1 VSLVSIEKR
10 GDGIAVLTLNRPK
23 ANAFLPELVDELSSA
38 LSSSEKARAVVL
50 ASAIPGIFS
59 AGWDLPFLIDRDRKA
74 MEGFV
79 SDYCDLVRQIF
90 VFGPPVVVALNG
102 HAIAGGLIVAMAAD
116 ERLAAEGK
124 GKFGLSEIILGVSV
138 PQCLMEPFRHG
149 LGARVMERMAAT
161 GENLTVERA
170 LAVGLVDRVV
180 PADGL
185 LEAAV
190 ERATILAG
198 LAPAAYAAIKRRSRA
213 AAIARFDQAR
223 DHDPFLDYWFS
234 EDARFRIGTWSRDSP
249 ESLRRCRWRSRR
261 SSRRSIFRERSPGA
275 VSSKRCLR
283 GSTPAFPSRTLRRSS
298 ATRRSRA
305 RRRNPERRTSSG
317 TSIWSWAREGPALRG
332 WRPLELCSTRSAFEP
347 GGSSAGSSATSTM
360 RPFSS
365 RLPRE
370 TSWPTSAFRS
380 RRSSRRGAGG
390 SRPRSWMSTSRP
402 RRAGCASDS
411 RAAFPKAR
419 ASSRS
424 FSTK

>member
-10 GDGIAVLTLNRPK
+10 GDEIAVLTLNRPK
-23 ANAFLPELVDELSSA
+23 ANAFSPELVSELSSA

-59 AGWDLPFLIDRDRKA
+59 AGWDLPFLIDHERKA

-124 GKFGLSEIILGVSV
+124 GKFGLSEVILGVSV
-138 PQCLMEPFRHG
+138 PQCLMEPCRHG

-161 GENLTVERA
+161 GENLTVDRA

-190 ERATILAG
+190 ERATFLAG
-198 LAPAAYAAIKRRSRA
+198 LSTAAYAAIKRRSRA

-234 EDARFRIGTWSRDSP
+234 EDARFRIRDMVARLS
-249 ESLRRCRWRSRR
+249 
-261 SSRRSIFRERSPGA
+261 G
-275 VSSKRCLR
+275 K
-283 GSTPAFPSRTLRRSS
+283 PA
-298 ATRRSRA
+298 
-305 RRRNPERRTSSG
+305 
-317 TSIWSWAREGPALRG
+317 
-332 WRPLELCSTRSAFEP
+332 
-347 GGSSAGSSATSTM
+347 
-360 RPFSS
+360 
-365 RLPRE
+365 
-370 TSWPTSAFRS
+370 
-380 RRSSRRGAGG
+380 
-390 SRPRSWMSTSRP
+390 
-402 RRAGCASDS
+402 
-411 RAAFPKAR
+411 
-419 ASSRS
+419 
-424 FSTK
+424 